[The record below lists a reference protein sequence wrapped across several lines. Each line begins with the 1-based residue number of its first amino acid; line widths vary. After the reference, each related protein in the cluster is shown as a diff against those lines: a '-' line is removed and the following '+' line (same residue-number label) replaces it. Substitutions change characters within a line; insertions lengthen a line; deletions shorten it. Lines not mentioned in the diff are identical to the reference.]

1 MTRRYGRAGQ
11 PVPLC
16 VTCARFC
23 CRLAV
28 SCPRLGWLYLHSTAA
43 TSRAVVAALKA
54 ADLGWLSDSDWPRT
68 IVLWLPG
75 R

>member
-1 MTRRYGRAGQ
+1 M
-11 PVPLC
+11 PLC

-28 SCPRLGWLYLHSTAA
+28 SCPRLVGLWLHSTAA

-54 ADLGWLSDSDWPRT
+54 ADLYWDSDRRLPRN
-68 IVLWLPG
+68 IRLWLPG